1 MGTSSE
7 KGNIKNPNTNINEI
21 IHPTFL
27 TSLNSIRLP
36 DKYNDWSY
44 DNNKEQ

>member
-1 MGTSSE
+1 MGISSE
-7 KGNIKNPNTNINEI
+7 KGNIKNPKANINELI
-21 IHPTFL
+21 KPTL

-36 DKYNDWSY
+36 EKFNDWSY